1 MALPQDDLQWEV
13 QERALYLGNRQNVA
27 SHKAIVRYNSDPET
41 MTAQPVIVL
50 GVHSNRYE
58 PVKNAEVREFA
69 DIYAKESGGSIRG
82 SWSVKNGQIVSIQI
96 EGGKF
101 LVPGDPSAYDDFMSI
116 GNSHD
121 GSLPFVAHPTQVR
134 VECENTF
141 FASLRKGG
149 LAWTAPNG
157 VDSQKDVLGYRLRH
171 TSSIHDKIEAA
182 QRAIKQAYAER
193 DDFLAWAEQLQAQE
207 VDWDRFVSVLVPAAE
222 SERESAILAVEE
234 ARQTLN
240 DVRARRTNDGIRQN
254 AWGTLNAGIE
264 YLDHFETPQRVTKTH
279 EQRKLLRTVGFSN
292 EKAQRLNAAI
302 KAAL

>member
-1 MALPQDDLQWEV
+1 MALPQDDLLWEV
-13 QERALYLGNRQNVA
+13 QERSLYLGNSQNVR
-27 SHKAIVRYNSDPET
+27 SHKAVVRYN
-41 MTAQPVIVL
+41 PVEDGDKFVVL

-58 PVKNAEVREFA
+58 PVKNAEVRDFA
-69 DIYAKESGGSIRG
+69 DIYAKESGGTIRG
-82 SWSVKNGQIVSIQI
+82 SWSVNGGKIVSIQV

-101 LVPGDPSAYDDFMSI
+101 IIPGDPSEYDDFMSI

-157 VDSQKDVLGYRLRH
+157 VDAQKDVLGYRLRH
-171 TSSIHDKIEAA
+171 TSSIHDKIAAA
-182 QRAIKQAYAER
+182 QAAIKQAYADRALFAE
-193 DDFLAWAEQLQAQE
+193 WAESLMQDE
-207 VDWDRFVSVLVPAAE
+207 VDWDRFVNVLVPAAE

-234 ARQTLN
+234 ARSVLN
-240 DVRARRTNDGIRQN
+240 SVRARRTNDGIRQN

-279 EQRKLLRTVGFSN
+279 EQRKLLRTVGYSN
-292 EKAQRLNAAI
+292 EKAQRLNAAM
-302 KAAL
+302 KAAAY